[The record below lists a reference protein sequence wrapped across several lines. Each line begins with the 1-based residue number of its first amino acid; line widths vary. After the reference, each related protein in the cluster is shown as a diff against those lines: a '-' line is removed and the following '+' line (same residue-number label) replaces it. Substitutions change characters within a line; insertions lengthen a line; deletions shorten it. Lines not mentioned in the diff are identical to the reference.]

1 MFIYDSLD
9 SHGGAADAIRLL
21 TILPSSVGGPI
32 ECRLA
37 SHRISVDERSR
48 ACGGIDIFELSRT
61 IGRLPRYEALS
72 YVWGS
77 IHETTD
83 ITVNG
88 QPHRVTKRLEAALR
102 DLRNQ
107 DSERT
112 MWIDALCIDQENA
125 PEKSVQILLMNR
137 IYEAAHRIIAW
148 LGPSSP
154 IGDLAVDIVKQVG
167 GSDDVLM
174 RGFDDGVSPVRMV
187 PKVLD
192 DAPSLSSIVFE
203 NGDRWAALRWVLEN
217 PWWKRAWIIQE
228 GTHADDLRF
237 QVGRETFGVDSLTN
251 IISSR
256 DYRVVDYGELDM
268 QALCQPLTALMH
280 ERSLRRNDDF
290 HTGFRQ
296 SASLMNLLSR
306 FDYSES
312 SDQRDKIYALLNLCD
327 LDQLDITPDYSKSV
341 QQVYQDTAMAIIRKE
356 KSLNILN
363 DVRRSMKT
371 SSVSASLPS
380 WVPDFSVP
388 AAISP
393 VVLLSSRRAGSF
405 RAAGD
410 TEVDYTY
417 TDENGG
423 QLGQLQVSGYN
434 FDLITETFA
443 CPPEESFQNDSW
455 ASIVREWALTA
466 RHGTYPTGGSYE
478 DAICRTLLQDQ
489 IRSAKERITDDDFVR
504 LKRSFSAWV
513 HVDNM
518 NVPALK
524 EGSKANGSS
533 DDHAEEPQALEERWK
548 RSVHSSITAGKD
560 SSEFKKFLIQ
570 KWERE
575 DTRRQERAEL
585 AERFL
590 ERSFLDH
597 VKPRL
602 MGWKMAYS
610 AKGYVALVPFDS
622 QVGDMLAVFAG
633 LSVPVVVRRLEPAE
647 DKFLGSCYV
656 HGMMDGDAR
665 VIEAFKEKSEVFA
678 LV

>member
-1 MFIYDSLD
+1 MFVYDSLD
-9 SHGGAADAIRLL
+9 SLGGAANAIRLL

-32 ECRLA
+32 ECRLD
-37 SHRISVDERSR
+37 SHRVSVDERPR
-48 ACGGIDIFELSRT
+48 ACGGVDIFELSRT
-61 IGRLPRYEALS
+61 ICRLPRYEALS

-77 IHETTD
+77 IHETAD
-83 ITVNG
+83 IAIND
-88 QPHRVTKRLEAALR
+88 QPHRVTKRLETALR

-107 DSERT
+107 DEERT

-125 PEKSVQILLMNR
+125 PEKSVQILRMNR
-137 IYEAAHRIIAW
+137 IYEAAHRVIAW

-154 IGDLAVDIVKQVG
+154 VGDLAVEIVKQVG
-167 GSDDVLM
+167 GSDDVLTE
-174 RGFDDGVSPVRMV
+174 GIDDGVNPIRMV

-203 NGDRWAALRWVLEN
+203 NGDRWAALRWVFEN

-256 DYRVVDYGELDM
+256 DYRVADYGELDM

-280 ERSLRRNDDF
+280 ERSLRRDDDF
-290 HTGFRQ
+290 HAGFRQ

-312 SDQRDKIYALLNLCD
+312 SDPRDKIYALLNLCD
-327 LDQLDITPDYSKSV
+327 LDQLDITPDYSRSV

-363 DVRRSMKT
+363 DVRRSMKA

-410 TEVDYTY
+410 TEADYTY
-417 TDENGG
+417 ADENGG
-423 QLGQLQVSGYN
+423 PLGQLQVSGYN

-443 CPPEESFQNDSW
+443 CPPEESFQDDSW

-466 RHGTYPTGGSYE
+466 RHGAYPTGGSYE
-478 DAICRTLLQDQ
+478 DAICRTLLQDR
-489 IRSAKERITDDDFVR
+489 IRSAKERITDDDFAR
-504 LKRSFSAWV
+504 LKKSFSAWV
-513 HVDNM
+513 FNENM

-524 EGSKANGSS
+524 EERKAKGSS
-533 DDHAEEPQALEERWK
+533 HDHAEEPQTLEERWK
-548 RSVHSSITAGKD
+548 RSVYSSITADKD

-597 VKPRL
+597 AKPRL

-610 AKGYVALVPFDS
+610 EKGYVALVPFDA
-622 QVGDMLAVFAG
+622 QVGDMLVVFAG
-633 LSVPVVVRRLEPAE
+633 LSVPVVVRRLEPGE
-647 DKFLGSCYV
+647 DKFLSTCYV
-656 HGMMDGDAR
+656 HGIMDADAR
-665 VIEAFKEKSEVFA
+665 VIEGLEEKNEIFA